1 MEKKI
6 KTKEKDTT
14 IKVLDK
20 KENIKHF
27 SKPLHI
33 SEKADTMKYQKS
45 ELQTEDKN
53 NAQRSAV
60 QSVTNQEK
68 KVAHDYV
75 FYAKRFVQN
84 RREINR
90 LKKQV
95 SSTKHASIR
104 IPDTP
109 PDTKDIKTKSAF
121 KEFRKQELLTH
132 QAKGVKQSFT
142 KQGTKK
148 VLNKNQSISFRG
160 VQNNDYQKHM
170 KRHMLTKQKQKIKE
184 VKQYTS
190 SIKNTSSKVK
200 DMLKGTVTVVKKTV
214 TSIHNLIAASS
225 FLIFL
230 VVLVLFMA
238 VFSVLSSDSGFNS
251 ETLPLSPEV
260 LAYTETIERYAKDY
274 DMEDYINIIQAVMMQ
289 ESGGQGND
297 PMQASECPHN
307 TQYPQKPNGITNPDY
322 SIQVGIHYLSDCFK
336 SAEVK
341 DPFDIDHI
349 YLALQGYNYG
359 GGYISW
365 AVTNF
370 GGYTKANAKVFS
382 DMKKDEL
389 GWTTYGDP
397 EYVPHVLR
405 YVGVAF
411 KGGFEPNFNN
421 VEAWQT
427 KNPYAQVGL
436 YGQCTW
442 FAWGRFY
449 EMYGYSPGFNGDGWE
464 CVDQLLKAHPD
475 KFKRSDTPEIGAIF
489 SCIGRNHVGIVVGW
503 DGTNITIQEGN
514 LDGVTNTFSQAKKD
528 WHTATYTFDQFR
540 VICRGVVFAIP
551 KT

>member
-1 MEKKI
+1 MNQKI

-20 KENIKHF
+20 KENIKYF

-33 SEKADTMKYQKS
+33 SEKADTMKHQKNES
-45 ELQTEDKN
+45 QAEDKN
-53 NAQRSAV
+53 TAQRSAV
-60 QSVTNQEK
+60 QSITNQEK
-68 KVAHDYV
+68 KVAYDSV
-75 FYAKRFVQN
+75 FYAKRYIQN
-84 RREINR
+84 RREKSR

-95 SSTKHASIR
+95 SSAKSVSNSIS
-104 IPDTP
+104 
-109 PDTKDIKTKSAF
+109 DTKDIKTKSAF
-121 KEFRKQELLTH
+121 KESRKHELLSY
-132 QAKGVKQSFT
+132 QSKGIKQSFI
-142 KQGTKK
+142 KNDSKK
-148 VLNKNQSISFRG
+148 IQDKNYSIPFHSVNKS
-160 VQNNDYQKHM
+160 DYQKHM
-170 KRHMLTKQKQKIKE
+170 KRHMLTKHKQKIKAA
-184 VKQYTS
+184 KQSTS

-200 DMLKGTVTVVKKTV
+200 DMFKGTVTVVKKAV
-214 TSIHNLIAASS
+214 TGIHNLIAAGS

-260 LAYTETIERYAKDY
+260 LAYTETIEKYAKDY

-297 PMQASECPHN
+297 PMQSSECPHN
-307 TQYPQKPNGITNPDY
+307 TKYPQKPNGITDPDY

-349 YLALQGYNYG
+349 SLALQGYNYG

-382 DMKKDEL
+382 DMKKSEL

-397 EYVPHVLR
+397 EYVPHVMR

-411 KGGFEPNFNN
+411 RGGLQPNFNN
-421 VEAWQT
+421 VEEWQT

-449 EMYGYSPGFNGDGWE
+449 EMYGYSPGFIGDGWK

-475 KFKRSDTPEIGAIF
+475 KFKRSDTPEVGAVF
-489 SCIGRNHVGIVVGW
+489 SCIERNHVGIVIGW
-503 DGTNITIQEGN
+503 NGTNITIQEGN
-514 LDGVTNTFSQAKKD
+514 LDGVTNSFADAKKD
-528 WHTATYTFDQFR
+528 WHTATYTLDQFR
-540 VICRGVVFAIP
+540 TICKGVVFAVP
-551 KT
+551 NKFE

>member
-1 MEKKI
+1 MDKKI
-6 KTKEKDTT
+6 KTKEKLTK
-14 IKVLDK
+14 IKEFDK

-27 SKPLHI
+27 SKPIHI
-33 SEKADTMKYQKS
+33 KEKVDEIQNKKTNHDENHQKAP
-45 ELQTEDKN
+45 Q
-53 NAQRSAV
+53 QSAV
-60 QSVTNQEK
+60 QSITNQEK
-68 KVAHDYV
+68 RVAHDSI
-75 FYAKRFVQN
+75 FYARKFVEN
-84 RREINR
+84 RRNKNQH
-90 LKKQV
+90 KKQIDLNDV
-95 SSTKHASIR
+95 VEDSGIS
-104 IPDTP
+104 
-109 PDTKDIKTKSAF
+109 IKTHSAF
-121 KEFRKQELLTH
+121 KETRKKQLLNTKTNHVQMRSVNKMDKHLSKPTNHIPFRS
-132 QAKGVKQSFT
+132 V
-142 KQGTKK
+142 
-148 VLNKNQSISFRG
+148 NKSN
-160 VQNNDYQKHM
+160 YQKHM
-170 KRHMLTKQKQKIKE
+170 KRQMLTKYKQKIKE
-184 VKQYTS
+184 TKLSTN
-190 SIKNTSSKVK
+190 SIKKTSNKVK
-200 DMLKGTVTVVKKTV
+200 DMFKGTITVVKKAV
-214 TSIHNLIAASS
+214 TGIHNLIAAGS

-260 LAYTETIERYAKDY
+260 LAYTETIEKYAKDY

-289 ESGGQGND
+289 ESSGQGND
-297 PMQASECPHN
+297 PMQSSECPHN
-307 TQYPQKPNGITNPDY
+307 IKYPQKPNGITDPDY

-349 YLALQGYNYG
+349 SLALQGYNYG

-370 GGYTKANAKVFS
+370 GGYTKANAKVIS
-382 DMKKDEL
+382 DMKKSEL

-397 EYVPHVLR
+397 EYVSHVMR

-411 KGGFEPNFNN
+411 RGGLNPNFNN

-449 EMYGYSPGFNGDGWE
+449 EMYGYSPGFIGDGWK
-464 CVDQLLKAHPD
+464 CVDQLLKTHPD
-475 KFKRSDTPEIGAIF
+475 KFKRSDVPKVGAVF

-514 LDGVTNTFSQAKKD
+514 LDGVTNTFAQAKKD
-528 WHTATYTFDQFR
+528 WHTASYTLDQFKS
-540 VICRGVVFAIP
+540 ICIGVVFANP
-551 KT
+551 K

>member
-1 MEKKI
+1 MDQKI
-6 KTKEKDTT
+6 KTKEKDIT
-14 IKVLDK
+14 IKVLNK

-27 SKPLHI
+27 SKSMHI

-45 ELQTEDKN
+45 ESQTEDKN
-53 NAQRSAV
+53 TAQRSAV

-68 KVAHDYV
+68 KVAHDSV
-75 FYAKRFVQN
+75 FYAKRYIQN
-84 RREINR
+84 RREKSR
-90 LKKQV
+90 LKKQT
-95 SSTKHASIR
+95 SLTEYTSGCIQ
-104 IPDTP
+104 
-109 PDTKDIKTKSAF
+109 DTKDIKTKAAF
-121 KEFRKQELLTH
+121 KESRKHELLSQQT
-132 QAKGVKQSFT
+132 KGMKQD
-142 KQGTKK
+142 TKK
-148 VLNKNQSISFRG
+148 SLDNNHSIPFRS
-160 VQNNDYQKHM
+160 VNRSDYQKSM
-170 KRHMLTKQKQKIKE
+170 KRHMITKHKQKIKE
-184 VKQYTS
+184 VKQSTS
-190 SIKNTSSKVK
+190 SIKNTGSKVK
-200 DMLKGTVTVVKKTV
+200 DMFKGTITVVKKAV
-214 TSIHNLIAASS
+214 TGIHNLIAAGS

-260 LAYTETIERYAKDY
+260 LAYTETIEKYAKDY

-307 TQYPQKPNGITNPDY
+307 TKYPQKPNGITDPDY

-349 YLALQGYNYG
+349 SLALQGYNYG

-382 DMKKDEL
+382 DMKKSEL

-397 EYVPHVLR
+397 EYVPHVMR
-405 YVGVAF
+405 YVGIAF
-411 KGGFEPNFNN
+411 RGGLEPNFNN

-449 EMYGYSPGFNGDGWE
+449 EMYGYSPGFIGDGWK

-475 KFKRSDTPEIGAIF
+475 KFKRSDTPEVGAVF

-514 LDGVTNTFSQAKKD
+514 LDGVTNTFVQAKKD

-540 VICRGVVFAIP
+540 SICKGVVFAVP

>member
-27 SKPLHI
+27 SKPMHI
-33 SEKADTMKYQKS
+33 SEKADTMKHQKS
-45 ELQTEDKN
+45 ESQTEDKN
-53 NAQRSAV
+53 TAQRSAV
-60 QSVTNQEK
+60 QSITNQEK
-68 KVAHDYV
+68 KVAHDSV

-84 RREINR
+84 RREKSR
-90 LKKQV
+90 LKKQT
-95 SSTKHASIR
+95 SLTEYASDGIH
-104 IPDTP
+104 
-109 PDTKDIKTKSAF
+109 DTKDIKTKSAF
-121 KEFRKQELLTH
+121 KESRKQELLGH
-132 QAKGVKQSFT
+132 QTKGMKRSLI
-142 KQGTKK
+142 KNDSKK
-148 VLNKNQSISFRG
+148 IQDKNYSIPFRS
-160 VQNNDYQKHM
+160 VNRSDYQKHM
-170 KRHMLTKQKQKIKE
+170 KRHMLTKHKQKIKKA
-184 VKQYTS
+184 KQSTS
-190 SIKNTSSKVK
+190 SIKNTSSRVK
-200 DMLKGTVTVVKKTV
+200 DIFKGTITIMKKAVTG
-214 TSIHNLIAASS
+214 IHNLIAAGS
-225 FLIFL
+225 FFIFL

-260 LAYTETIERYAKDY
+260 LSYTETIEKYAKDY

-289 ESGGQGND
+289 ESSGQGND

-307 TQYPQKPNGITNPDY
+307 TKYPQKPNGITDPDY

-349 YLALQGYNYG
+349 SLALQGYNYG
-359 GGYISW
+359 GGYITW

-397 EYVPHVLR
+397 EYVPHVMR

-411 KGGFEPNFNN
+411 RGGLEPNFNN

-427 KNPYAQVGL
+427 KSPYAQVGL

-449 EMYGYSPGFNGDGWE
+449 EMYGYSPGFIGDGWK

-475 KFKRSDTPEIGAIF
+475 KFKRSDKPEVGAVF
-489 SCIGRNHVGIVVGW
+489 SCIGRNHVGIVIGW

-514 LDGVTNTFSQAKKD
+514 LDGVTNTFAQAKKD
-528 WHTATYTFDQFR
+528 WHTATYTLDQFR
-540 VICRGVVFAIP
+540 SICKGVVFAVP
-551 KT
+551 NKFE

>member
-20 KENIKHF
+20 KENIKYF

-33 SEKADTMKYQKS
+33 SEKADTIKNQKN
-45 ELQTEDKN
+45 EFQTEGKN
-53 NAQRSAV
+53 ADQRSAI
-60 QSVTNQEK
+60 QTITKQEK
-68 KVAHDYV
+68 KVAHDSV

-84 RREINR
+84 RREKSR
-90 LKKQV
+90 LKKQT
-95 SSTKHASIR
+95 SLTEYASDG
-104 IPDTP
+104 IPDT
-109 PDTKDIKTKSAF
+109 KNIKTKEAF
-121 KEFRKQELLTH
+121 KESRKQEMLSH
-132 QAKGVKQSFT
+132 QIKGMKQSSM
-142 KQGTKK
+142 KQDTKK
-148 VLNKNQSISFRG
+148 SLDNKQSIPFRS
-160 VQNNDYQKHM
+160 VNRSDYQKHM
-170 KRHMLTKQKQKIKE
+170 KRHMITKHKQKIKE
-184 VKQYTS
+184 IKQSTG

-200 DMLKGTVTVVKKTV
+200 DMFKGTITVVKKAV
-214 TSIHNLIAASS
+214 TGIHNLIAAGS
-225 FLIFL
+225 FFIFL
-230 VVLVLFMA
+230 VVLILFMA

-260 LAYTETIERYAKDY
+260 LAYTETIEKYAKDY

-307 TQYPQKPNGITNPDY
+307 TKYPQKPNGITDPDY

-349 YLALQGYNYG
+349 SLALQGYNYG

-370 GGYTKANAKVFS
+370 GGYTQANAKVFS

-397 EYVPHVLR
+397 EYVPHVMR

-411 KGGFEPNFNN
+411 RGGLEPNFNN

-427 KNPYAQVGL
+427 KNPYAHAGL

-449 EMYGYSPGFNGDGWE
+449 EMYGYSPGFIGDGWK

-475 KFKRSDTPEIGAIF
+475 KFKRSDTPEVGAVF
-489 SCIGRNHVGIVVGW
+489 SCVGRNHVGIVVGW

-514 LDGVTNTFSQAKKD
+514 LDGKTNTFAQAKKD
-528 WHTATYTFDQFR
+528 WHTVTYTLDQFR
-540 VICRGVVFAIP
+540 SICKGVVFAKP
-551 KT
+551 KSK